1 MKKIVKPGRPSW
13 DEYFLEMANL
23 VAKRSTCLRRRVGA
37 VLVKDKRILA
47 TGYNGA
53 PRGLKHCL
61 DIGCIRQKLNIPSG
75 ERHELCL
82 PPGEEIF
89 TNEGYMPINEIKIG
103 QKVLTHRG
111 VYRKV
116 TKVFKREYEGL
127 LYYIEP
133 WYLLPVALTAN
144 HPVLVTRTKQC
155 QFDTRTLCKET
166 CKSVNKAYCEKPYLN
181 YKLEWMPACKLKK
194 RDMVNL
200 LFDNRGYSI
209 EEIDFSFIS
218 DAPLNYYQV
227 LEEKSQGKSYATI
240 QKKLNI
246 WPSTAYNWV
255 KGGAP
260 RDCIVV
266 YDEYLKHG
274 PSPSKIVPYRAKLT
288 PALLRLIGFYL
299 AEGSSSS
306 NQLSFS
312 FHRKEKQ
319 YIEEIKDTMRNVF
332 DLGCYENKKQNV
344 HVLVYSSIILA
355 KAFKILFGKNAY
367 TKSLPHFLTR
377 LSREEQAHILSAYV
391 QGDGYKIDED
401 TTTISTASGRLAL
414 QIMQILLR
422 LGYIPIIDKGRG
434 VYRVIWRDK
443 FKISYAYLKDN
454 VFSTPIRK
462 IFTKEYSGYVYN
474 LEVEED
480 HSYIT
485 KSFIVHNCRALHA
498 EQNAL
503 IQASLYGISVQEST
517 LYATNQPCIICAKM
531 LINAGIS
538 EIVIADG
545 YPDKMAMDFLRQAK
559 VRVRR
564 VTQPLLGR
572 EKYEK
577 GRAG

>member
-1 MKKIVKPGRPSW
+1 MKRKITLAKRPSW
-13 DEYFLEMANL
+13 DEYFLEMARL
-23 VAKRSTCLRRRVGA
+23 VSKRSTCLRRNVGA

-75 ERHELCL
+75 QRHELCL
-82 PPGEEIF
+82 PPTEEIF
-89 TNEGYMPINEIKIG
+89 TSEGYTPISEIKIG
-103 QKVLTHRG
+103 QRVLTHRG

-116 TKVFKREYEGL
+116 TKVFKREYKGL

-133 WYLLPVALTAN
+133 WYLLPVALTPN
-144 HPVLVTRTKQC
+144 HPVLATRTKQC

-166 CKSVNKAYCEKPYLN
+166 CKSVNKAYCEKPYLK
-181 YKLEWMPACKLKK
+181 YELEWIPACKLKK
-194 RDMVNL
+194 KDMVNL
-200 LFDNRGYSI
+200 LFDHRGYSI

-227 LEEKSQGKSYATI
+227 LEERSKRKSYAAI
-240 QKKLNI
+240 QKELNV
-246 WPSTAYNWV
+246 WPSTACNWV
-255 KGGAP
+255 KGGVP

-266 YDEYLKHG
+266 YDEYLRHG
-274 PSPSKIVPYRAKLT
+274 SSPAKIIPYRVKLT
-288 PALLRLIGFYL
+288 PAFLRLIGFYL

-312 FHRKEKQ
+312 FHRKEKK
-319 YIEEIKDTMRNVF
+319 YINEIKETMENVF
-332 DLGCYENKKQNV
+332 DLDCYENKKQNV

-355 KAFKILFGKNAY
+355 KAFKVLFGENAY
-367 TKSLPHFLTR
+367 TRSLPYFLTR
-377 LSREEQAHILSAYV
+377 LSPEKQRCILSAYA
-391 QGDGYKIDED
+391 QGDGYRIDKD
-401 TTTISTASGRLAL
+401 ATTIISTASGRLAL
-414 QIMQILLR
+414 QIIQILLR
-422 LGYIPIIDKGRG
+422 SGYIPIIDKGRN
-434 VYRVIWRDK
+434 VYRVIWKDK

-462 IFTKEYSGYVYN
+462 ILTKEYRGYVYN

-503 IQASLYGISVQEST
+503 IQASLYGISLAEST
-517 LYATNQPCIICAKM
+517 LYVTNQPCIICAKM
-531 LINAGIS
+531 LINAGIR
-538 EIVIADG
+538 EIVAGEG
-545 YPDKMAMDFLRQAK
+545 YPDKMAMGLLKEAKIK
-559 VRVRR
+559 VR
-564 VTQPLLGR
+564 
-572 EKYEK
+572 KIK
-577 GRAG
+577 K